1 MKLHVRL
8 YIEFGSIVAAAELSK
23 KRGEERERAVVD
35 SPSIRFIKVGSDQI
49 ELV

>member
-1 MKLHVRL
+1 MHVRL
-8 YIEFGSIVAAAELSK
+8 HKYFGLIVAAAEL
-23 KRGEERERAVVD
+23 RREEKRERAVVD